1 VTSGLTDLPPLSRM
15 YVMRKCLVPRLV
27 LVAAVV
33 LVLCV
38 MPASRAS
45 ATALTGHVLD
55 GEAGMLL
62 AGAIVQGSKP
72 GEVTVSDSSASRTN
86 LILRIMTSARSVPLT
101 DITDRDFAESP
112 LLHKVAAAAASLTLE
127 MDAQRQRELL
137 KHRVSWMGPM
147 LYINEVDAWRLEPSR
162 VAAGH
167 SRVRLGASARSSS
180 RRRHPLAA
188 PSATAVLHSGL
199 WSLTSALPVPPLGVL
214 GVLGG
219 SQLSGASAVSC

>member
-1 VTSGLTDLPPLSRM
+1 
-15 YVMRKCLVPRLV
+15 MRKCLVPRLV

-147 LYINEVDAWRLEPSR
+147 LYINEVDAWRLGGRWQAGGLPSHR
-162 VAAGH
+162 VSQRDIRAFGWEQALG
-167 SRVRLGASARSSS
+167 RV
-180 RRRHPLAA
+180 P
-188 PSATAVLHSGL
+188 
-199 WSLTSALPVPPLGVL
+199 GV
-214 GVLGG
+214 VIR
-219 SQLSGASAVSC
+219 